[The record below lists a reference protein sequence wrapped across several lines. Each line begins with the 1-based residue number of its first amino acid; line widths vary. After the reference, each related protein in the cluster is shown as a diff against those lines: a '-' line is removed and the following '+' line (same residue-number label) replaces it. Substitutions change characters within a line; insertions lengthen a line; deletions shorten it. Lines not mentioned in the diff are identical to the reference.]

1 MTTDTQPDK
10 RRRIDQVLDPEF
22 VDDLTSLDLDELR
35 SRRDLAEGVETELS
49 YYRRLLHGRMDLVQF
64 EMKRRSGEETR
75 SLIEAL
81 PQVLA
86 AGESTGGQVGRLR
99 GQFSPDLPDERH
111 RSLDRILSDGYLA
124 MLPDIEDSDLSQIQ
138 VSLADAER
146 EVSGQRRNV
155 QDVFDTLQAELTA
168 RYRRDVEII

>member
-10 RRRIDQVLDPEF
+10 RRRIDQVLDPDF
-22 VDDLTSLDLDELR
+22 VQDLTTLDLDSLR
-35 SRRDLAEGVETELS
+35 ARRDLAEGVETELS

-64 EMKRRSGEETR
+64 ELKRRSGEETR

-86 AGESTGGQVGRLR
+86 AGETTGGQVGRLR
-99 GQFSPDLPDERH
+99 GQFFPDLPDERH
-111 RSLDRILSDGYLA
+111 RSIDRILSDGYLA
-124 MLPDIEDSDLSQIQ
+124 TLPDIDDKDLSEIQ
-138 VSLADAER
+138 VSLADTERDVSSQRR
-146 EVSGQRRNV
+146 EVQE
-155 QDVFDTLQAELTA
+155 VFDTLQAELTA

>member
-1 MTTDTQPDK
+1 MTIDEHSDN

-22 VDDLTSLDLDELR
+22 VAGLKSIEFDELR
-35 SRRDLAEGVETELS
+35 ARRDLAEGVETELS

-64 EMKRRSGEETR
+64 ELKRRSGEETR

-86 AGESTGGQVGRLR
+86 AGETAGGQVGRLR
-99 GQFSPDLPDERH
+99 GQFFPDLPDERH
-111 RSLDRILSDGYLA
+111 RAIDKILSDGYLA
-124 MLPDIEDSDLSQIQ
+124 TLPDLADNDLAQIQ

-146 EVSGQRRNV
+146 DVSTQRRAV
-155 QDVFDTLQAELTA
+155 QDVFDILQAELTN
-168 RYRRDVEII
+168 RYRRDVEIN

>member
-1 MTTDTQPDK
+1 MHEEHQTDK

-22 VDDLTSLDLDELR
+22 LSGLTGLDLDTVRE
-35 SRRDLAEGVETELS
+35 RRDVAESVETELS

-86 AGESTGGQVGRLR
+86 AGETSGGQVGRLR
-99 GQFSPDLPDERH
+99 GQFFPDLPEERH
-111 RSLDRILSDGYLA
+111 RSIDRVLSDGYLA
-124 MLPDIEDSDLSQIQ
+124 TLPDIADEELAEIQ
-138 VSLADAER
+138 RSLADTER
-146 EVSGQRRNV
+146 DVSTQRRAV
-155 QDVFDTLQAELTA
+155 QEVFDALQAELTA
-168 RYRRDVEII
+168 RYRRDVEIV

>member
-10 RRRIDQVLDPEF
+10 RRRIDQVLDVEF
-22 VDDLTSLDLDELR
+22 TEDLGALDLDALR
-35 SRRDLAEGVETELS
+35 ARRDLAEGVETELS

-86 AGESTGGQVGRLR
+86 AGETTGGQVGRLR
-99 GQFSPDLPDERH
+99 GQFFPELPDERH
-111 RSLDRILSDGYLA
+111 RAIDRVLSEGYLA
-124 MLPDIEDSDLSQIQ
+124 TLPDIADEELAQIQ
-138 VSLADAER
+138 MSLADTER
-146 EVSGQRRNV
+146 EVSTQRRAV
-155 QDVFDTLQAELTA
+155 QDVFDALQAELTN

>member
-1 MTTDTQPDK
+1 MTTETQPDK
-10 RRRIDQVLDPEF
+10 RRRIDQVLDPDF
-22 VDDLTSLDLDELR
+22 VENLATIDLDALR
-35 SRRDLAEGVETELS
+35 ARRDLAEGVETELS
-49 YYRRLLHGRMDLVQF
+49 YYRRLLHARMDLVQF
-64 EMKRRSGEETR
+64 ELKRRSGEETR

-99 GQFSPDLPDERH
+99 GQFFPDLPDERH
-111 RSLDRILSDGYLA
+111 RSIDRILSDGYLA
-124 MLPDIEDSDLSQIQ
+124 TLPELEDNELSQIQ

-146 EVSGQRRNV
+146 DVSGQRRQV
-155 QDVFDTLQAELTA
+155 QEVFDTLQAELTG

>member
-10 RRRIDQVLDPEF
+10 RRRIDQVLDPAF
-22 VDDLTSLDLDELR
+22 TDSLAGVELEELR
-35 SRRDLAEGVETELS
+35 GRRDLAEGVETELS

-75 SLIEAL
+75 NLIEVL

-86 AGESTGGQVGRLR
+86 AGESAGGQVGRLR
-99 GQFSPDLPDERH
+99 GQFFPDLPEERH
-111 RSLDRILSDGYLA
+111 RAIDRILSDGYLA
-124 MLPDIEDSDLSQIQ
+124 SLPDLTDTDLAQIQ
-138 VSLADAER
+138 VSLADTER
-146 EVSGQRRNV
+146 EVSTQRRAV
-155 QDVFDTLQAELTA
+155 QEVFDTLQSELTD